1 MAEIKASLV
10 KELREKNMVQIDLYG
25 TRIIS
30 GPLFFFFL
38 AADEGCNRFE
48 SFNIIA
54 DNLDDN

>member
-1 MAEIKASLV
+1 M
-10 KELREKNMVQIDLYG
+10 KELREKNMVQFDFYG
-25 TRIIS
+25 IRIIS

-48 SFNIIA
+48 SFNVIA